1 MLKKTIE
8 LLPCSSTHLQLQ
20 RQKQQHLNQPFTSS
34 IVSAKW
40 KQWLVPF
47 LLSIHF
53 LFFLAQPMIVMCK
66 ELAKDSAALKRL
78 HMFRTTARFD
88 LLSFS

>member
-1 MLKKTIE
+1 MFFNT
-8 LLPCSSTHLQLQ
+8 SSTSTS
-20 RQKQQHLNQPFTSS
+20 KTTTPQPTIH
-34 IVSAKW
+34 IVNRVCKMEAMVCAF
-40 KQWLVPF
+40 LVEYS
-47 LLSIHF
+47 LS
-53 LFFLAQPMIVMCK
+53 FFLAQPMIGMRK